1 MRRKVLLY
9 ILLFSIIISCGG
21 VVFAADG
28 TGTQVEVN
36 RIIGTTISILIGYC
50 LVSSLY
56 LIVELIVIQ
65 LGKEDNFLCK
75 LLNTLIA
82 MGGIPFFFVPLILIM
97 VVKLSSSNKKTKII
111 VNVSLAC
118 FLLLAAFM
126 LYILAFSG
134 RARNIEVKPE

>member
-75 LLNTLIA
+75 LLNILIA

-111 VNVSLAC
+111 SMRSN
-118 FLLLAAFM
+118 
-126 LYILAFSG
+126 
-134 RARNIEVKPE
+134 

>member
-9 ILLFSIIISCGG
+9 ILSFSIIISCGG

-28 TGTQVEVN
+28 MGAQVEVN
-36 RIIGTTISILIGYC
+36 RIIEITISILIDYC

-75 LLNTLIA
+75 LLNILIA